1 MSLPKMNPEN
11 QNDVPQTG
19 TKTDAAD
26 PTAARPHDVTPGQ
39 SPLNDSGI
47 IPPGVRGKWIARLVE
62 CLDATRFVWD
72 RPSGQFREEPDTVTR
87 LKAVELAAAYDI
99 GRPVERKVNLVGNF
113 QNYDSKLEKLLATP
127 EGMRVAI
134 AAGLVEPLEKPAKT
148 GRGTRQFSSSVS
160 TGESAKSQVPEN
172 QEEAP

>member
-26 PTAARPHDVTPGQ
+26 PTAARPHDVSPGQ